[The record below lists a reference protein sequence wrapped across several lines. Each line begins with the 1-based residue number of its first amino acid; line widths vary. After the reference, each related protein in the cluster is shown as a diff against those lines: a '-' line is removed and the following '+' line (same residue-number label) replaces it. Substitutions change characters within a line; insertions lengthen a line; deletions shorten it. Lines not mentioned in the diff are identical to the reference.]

1 MAFEPASR
9 RHILTAGRQGPTP
22 IRGCPSDIGG
32 GWTRERPS
40 DGHAGASTCRW
51 LPCGCTTAAG
61 AAMPIR
67 NLRPWTGATPPSG
80 CLVRH
85 RGRWHVHAHATL
97 PGGVAPDQG
106 SFPGRVFSAAA
117 GRRIASSPAVQ
128 PVCPRY
134 RRGPGADPRR
144 TPDRGLPG
152 TSSHES
158 AFRIPGDVGMR
169 ESPGSRVPGSISSPV
184 LSRSR

>member
-1 MAFEPASR
+1 MLIRACTSTSACMC
-9 RHILTAGRQGPTP
+9 TKTP
-22 IRGCPSDIGG
+22 
-32 GWTRERPS
+32 
-40 DGHAGASTCRW
+40 
-51 LPCGCTTAAG
+51 LPCVRQRLRISLAALRLHHGRRSGDAVPEG
-61 AAMPIR
+61 AAVA
-67 NLRPWTGATPPSG
+67 GATPPSG

-85 RGRWHVHAHATL
+85 RGGPTCARPCHL
-97 PGGVAPDQG
+97 PRRGRSRPAIL
-106 SFPGRVFSAAA
+106 PGRVFSAAA